1 MKPDFDRWQRTGDQ
15 EAKIDVLEKYF
26 EKYEKYPRIEELEEL
41 INQYWEDK
49 RYGEELRREE
59 GI

>member
-1 MKPDFDRWQRTGDQ
+1 MRTDFDTWQRMSDQ
-15 EAKIDVLEKYF
+15 EAKIHVLEKYF
-26 EKYEKYPRIEELEEL
+26 EKHHKYPRVEELEEL

-49 RYGEELRREE
+49 RYEEELRREV